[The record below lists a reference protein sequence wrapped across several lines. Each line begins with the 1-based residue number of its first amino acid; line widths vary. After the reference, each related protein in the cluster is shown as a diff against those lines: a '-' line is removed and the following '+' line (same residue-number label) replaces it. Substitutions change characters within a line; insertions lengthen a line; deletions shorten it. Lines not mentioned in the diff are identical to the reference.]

1 MMIEV
6 RTCARLHLGLLD
18 NNGEQGRLY
27 GSIGLA
33 VSHPNLLLRAESADS
48 LAVEG
53 LDSERV
59 ATYAQRFIQH
69 FGIPSGAHLSLVSAI
84 PAHVGLGS
92 GTQLG
97 LAVGA
102 ALARLA
108 GLRLSVQEIA
118 FAVGRGLHSGIG
130 IATFQHGGFVLDG
143 GRRIVSHPPDSVI
156 SNEKN
161 RRIDTGKVPPV
172 LMKHPMPKDWF
183 FVAAIPET
191 SPGLS
196 GEKESRAFLQLPE
209 APTRVVEK
217 ISWVVLMK
225 MLPAL
230 IEKDI
235 ASFGRALTSIQYM
248 VGDCFASVQGGRF
261 SNPVSEKIVDF
272 LLDRGAAGV
281 GQSSWGPTVYGLIQ
295 GRSAARLLAKKVRI
309 LMNELGGGQILC
321 LQPQNRGAQV
331 RLIRSSNTKDA
342 YEEDT
347 YSVG

>member
-1 MMIEV
+1 MIEV

-33 VSHPNLLLRAESADS
+33 VSRPNLLLRAEKADS
-48 LAVEG
+48 LLVEG
-53 LDSERV
+53 LERERV
-59 ATYAQRFIQH
+59 ATFAQRFINH
-69 FGIPSGAHLSLVSAI
+69 YGAPAGAHLNLVNSI

-108 GLRLSVQEIA
+108 GLPLSTHEIA
-118 FAVGRGLHSGIG
+118 PAVGRGLHSGIG

-143 GRRIVSHPPDSVI
+143 GRCII
-156 SNEKN
+156 SNPSGSSIPSEKN
-161 RRIDTGKVPPV
+161 RQIDISRVPPV
-172 LMKHPMPKDWF
+172 LMKYPMPKDWF

-191 SPGLS
+191 NQGLS
-196 GEKESRAFLQLPE
+196 GEKEYRAFLQLPE
-209 APTRVVEK
+209 APARVVER
-217 ISWVVLMK
+217 ISWVLLMK

-235 ASFGRALTSIQYM
+235 LGFGQALTSIQYM

-261 SNPVSEKIVDF
+261 SNPISEKMVDF
-272 LLDRGAAGV
+272 FLNRGAAGV

-295 GRSAARLLAKKVRI
+295 GRDQARQLARQAQI
-309 LMNELGGGQILC
+309 YLAEIGGGQTFC
-321 LQPQNRGAQV
+321 VQPHNRGAQV
-331 RLIRSSNTKDA
+331 RSISAKAQRAQRSSK
-342 YEEDT
+342 
-347 YSVG
+347 